1 MANPKKRKYSQI
13 EEDKDPYDDIG
24 IKKEITKKQKLIEDL
39 QSKVDS
45 LEKER
50 ILYLND
56 QVKLEKLYQMG
67 FIVSQGDPLP
77 FKQDELKI

>member
-1 MANPKKRKYSQI
+1 MANPSKRKYSQI
-13 EEDKDPYDDIG
+13 EEDKDPYDHTDM
-24 IKKEITKKQKLIEDL
+24 KKEITKKQKLIEDL

-56 QVKLEKLYQMG
+56 QVKFKKLY
-67 FIVSQGDPLP
+67 
-77 FKQDELKI
+77 